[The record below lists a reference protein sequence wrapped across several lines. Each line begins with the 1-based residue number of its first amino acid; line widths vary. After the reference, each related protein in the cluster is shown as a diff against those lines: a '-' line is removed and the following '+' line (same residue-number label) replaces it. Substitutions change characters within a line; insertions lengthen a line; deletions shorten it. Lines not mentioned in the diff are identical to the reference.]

1 MKLKKIINL
10 LVISVLTT
18 VLQTGCAATSSA
30 NRYDKTNR
38 LPEKDTTKIIRY
50 ADITDRDTSGQDEYQ
65 EWDDEPEDI
74 TSADDSTIIS
84 NLLKKFTIT
93 NNNVSNLDPTKE
105 TPEEKVIMEVI
116 RYISTPYRYGGTTMK
131 GIDCSAFTQNVFSN
145 VFSFSLP
152 RSAREQYEVGEVIGE
167 REELKFGDLVFFNT
181 TRRSKPGHVG
191 IYLGDNFF
199 AHASRKKGVT
209 VSSLDESY
217 YDKRYMGAR
226 RLEGLPLN

>member
-10 LVISVLTT
+10 LVISVLTS
-18 VLQTGCAATSSA
+18 VLQTGCAATSSSG
-30 NRYDKTNR
+30 RYDRTNKQ
-38 LPEKDTTKIIRY
+38 PEKDTTKIIRY
-50 ADITDRDTSGQDEYQ
+50 ADVTDPDTVNQYEYQ
-65 EWDDEPEDI
+65 EWDEEPEEL

-93 NNNVSNLDPTKE
+93 NSNVSNLDPTKE

-116 RYISTPYRYGGTTMK
+116 KFISTPYRYGGTTMK

-152 RSAREQYEVGEVIGE
+152 RSAREQYQVGEIIDE

-181 TRRSKPGHVG
+181 TRRAKPGHVG

-209 VSSLDESY
+209 VSSLDETY
-217 YDKRYMGAR
+217 YNKRYMGGR